1 MKKIIY
7 TTSYLLLLTVAITS
21 CNTNNTTKMK
31 DMTENTVEDSTTNIQ
46 NDSIPA
52 DTTTATKTD
61 TTEKATIVPLRLMV
75 DKLVTNE
82 GEVEIGVYTPKNKF
96 PDEKDKFKV
105 YRFKPENL
113 KVDVEIKD
121 LPYGEYAF
129 AIYHDENNN
138 GKIDKNLVG
147 IPKEPYAFSNNY
159 KPTIKAPS
167 FKDCNF
173 TYSKESNEVKISL
186 LNTSK
191 K

>member
-138 GKIDKNLVG
+138 GKIDKNMIG

-173 TYSKESNEVKISL
+173 TYSEKSNEVKISL

>member
-52 DTTTATKTD
+52 DTTTTKTD
-61 TTEKATIVPLRLMV
+61 TTEKAAIVPLRLMV

-138 GKIDKNLVG
+138 GKIDKNMIG

-173 TYSKESNEVKISL
+173 TYSEKSNEVKISL